1 MSYVLIHGAGYGA
14 DCWNE
19 LVPLLDGEVLAVD
32 LPGRGRRADVDL
44 RTVTLAD
51 CAAAVVADIEARGLT
66 DVVLVGHSFAGVTV
80 PRVLDAVP
88 DRIRAVVLVS
98 AVVPPDG
105 TRVLD
110 QIDPDVR
117 VAVAESLAG
126 GIYSQGP
133 DAARVMLCNDMD
145 DVTAGSALAR
155 LVDDSAALLS
165 EPVDLAGYARDVPRT
180 YVRLSRDQCYPA
192 ELQERSVKLL
202 DAEVEVL
209 DAGHLVMISAPE
221 SLAALL
227 RRVHGDG

>member
-1 MSYVLIHGAGYGA
+1 MALGTALTVGTSSPR
-14 DCWNE
+14 CWT
-19 LVPLLDGEVLAVD
+19 GETLAVD

-44 RTVTLAD
+44 PTVTLAD
-51 CAAAVVADIEARGLT
+51 CAAAVVADVEAAGLD

-80 PRVLDAVP
+80 PRVMDAIP
-88 DRIRAVVLVS
+88 ERIRAVVLVA

-133 DAARVMLCNDMD
+133 DAARQMLCNDMD
-145 DVTAGSALAR
+145 EATARSALDR

-165 EPVDLAGYARDVPRT
+165 EPVDLAGYARDIPLT
-180 YVRLSRDQCYPA
+180 YVRTSRDQCYPA

-202 DAEVEVL
+202 DADVETL
-209 DAGHLVMISAPE
+209 DAGHMVMISAPDR
-221 SLAALL
+221 LAAVLN
-227 RRVHGDG
+227 RIGG